1 MKRTPRSEIELIL
14 SRQIP
19 ALYVYSPNYW
29 QWFTHHKN
37 HGLLPEE
44 IQHCQT
50 LQDLYVYL
58 GVDIFSRNIY
68 ADAEKYWFGGI
79 CREHTIGFEVLE
91 RDELSG
97 KDKIMHRQYRG
108 TGGDLSEVLVYKHD
122 ESTLVQKKFL
132 IKDYVKEYQAFK
144 EFVLNRSW
152 DFDSEK
158 YRQISKLLNDRG
170 VVIAGEFF
178 SPLKML
184 HLTMGPVNSV
194 YFLMEYPDRAQ
205 ELMEMHEH
213 AQLDCIRQCVKNGV
227 KVVMSMDNLDT
238 MFHPPDYVRAYS
250 ESFYRKASSICHA
263 NDAYFFI
270 HACGQQKA
278 NLELIA
284 SYGVDGLE
292 GVAFP
297 PLGDV
302 KLQEAMKL
310 SGPDFIITGGISAM
324 ETRNMKTK
332 KEVFDYVE
340 KLFTAMHPYRN
351 RFIFS
356 SSCNTAID
364 TSWETILWFRDAW
377 MKYKNMEY

>member
-1 MKRTPRSEIELIL
+1 MPTRF
-14 SRQIP
+14 
-19 ALYVYSPNYW
+19 VYSPNYW

-50 LQDLYVYL
+50 LQDLYLYL

-79 CREHTIGFEVLE
+79 CQEDIDGFEVFAQ
-91 RDELSG
+91 DEFSG
-97 KDKIMHRQYRG
+97 KDKIIRRQYHGARG
-108 TGGDLSEVLVYKHD
+108 NLSEVLVYKHD
-122 ESTLVQKKFL
+122 ESTLVQQEFL
-132 IKDYVKEYQAFK
+132 ITDYEN
-144 EFVLNRSW
+144 EFPILR
-152 DFDSEK
+152 DFVASRHWTFDKRK
-158 YRQISKLLNDRG
+158 YSQVTESLGEQG
-170 VVIAGEFF
+170 VVVAGEFF

-194 YFLMEYPDRAQ
+194 YFLMEYPERAQ
-205 ELMEMHEH
+205 ELIEMHEA
-213 AQLDCIRQCVKNGV
+213 AQLDCIRECVMNGIQA
-227 KVVMSMDNLDT
+227 VMSMDNLDT
-238 MFHPPDYVRAYS
+238 MFHPPDYVSAYS
-250 ESFYRKASSICHA
+250 ASYYRKASAICHENNA
-263 NDAYFFI
+263 LFFI
-270 HACGQQKA
+270 HAYGQQTA

-284 SYGVDGLE
+284 GCGVDGLE

-302 KLQEAMKL
+302 ELDEAMIL

-324 ETRNMKTK
+324 ETRNLQTK

-340 KLFTAMHPYRN
+340 KLFRTMLPYRN

-356 SSCNTAID
+356 SSCNTSID
-364 TSWETILWFRDAW
+364 ASWDTILYFRDAW
-377 MKYKNMEY
+377 MHFREMG